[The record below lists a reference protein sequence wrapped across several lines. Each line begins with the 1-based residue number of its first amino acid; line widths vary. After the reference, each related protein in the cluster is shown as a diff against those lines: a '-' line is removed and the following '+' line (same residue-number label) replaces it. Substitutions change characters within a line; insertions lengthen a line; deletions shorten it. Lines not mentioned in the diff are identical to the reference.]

1 MSDERSTTSKP
12 RLRDL
17 GIVTGAMSPGPLNA
31 ITDVPGVRVGHSTII
46 QGDGPLRTGYGP
58 VRTGVTAILPH
69 EAHITDYPVP
79 AAIRILNGAGEI
91 TGRSEIDESGA
102 LETPI
107 AITNTYSVGMAY
119 RGVIEWLTQR
129 DPSLGTGRFVIPT
142 VAETLDSFLNDTAGQ
157 HVAVEHVFAALDAA
171 SSGPV
176 TEGNVGGGT
185 GMSLF
190 GFKGGIGTA
199 SRVVPIRD
207 ESYVVGVLVQGNFGR
222 RSDLLVNGV
231 PVGREITDLTAYAPE
246 RDAPSKEQDGSIIV
260 VIGTNAPLDARQL
273 GRLCRRGMLGLGR
286 VGSTGR
292 NFSGDLLI
300 AFSNAPSARLDAT
313 NRDNNLVSTSRLAD
327 WSIDDLFEGTIE
339 ATEEAVL
346 NALVAAET
354 MTGRDGNTMYAL
366 PHDRLIDVMRRYGRL
381 GS

>member
-1 MSDERSTTSKP
+1 MSHNPANSTKP

-46 QGDGPLRTGYGP
+46 QGEGPLRTGQGP
-58 VRTGVTAILPH
+58 IRTGVTAILPH
-69 EAHITDYPVP
+69 EGEIVDYPVP

-107 AITNTYSVGMAY
+107 TITNTYSVGMAY

-129 DPSLGTGRFVIPT
+129 DPSLGTGRFVIPC

-157 HVAVEHVFAALDAA
+157 HVTVEHVFAALDSA
-171 SSGPV
+171 SDGPV
-176 TEGNVGGGT
+176 AEGNVGGGT

-207 ESYVVGVLVQGNFGR
+207 EHYIVGVLVQGNFGR
-222 RSDLLVNGV
+222 RPDLLVNGV
-231 PVGREITDLTAYAPE
+231 PVGREITDLLPYAPE
-246 RDAPSKEQDGSIIV
+246 RVDAPKEQDGSIIV

-292 NFSGDLLI
+292 NFSGDLLM

-313 NRDNNLVSTSRLAD
+313 SRDHNLVTTTRLAD
-327 WSIDDLFEGTIE
+327 WSIDDLFQGTIE

-366 PHDRLIDVMRRYGRL
+366 PHDRMRVIMQRYGRL
-381 GS
+381 A